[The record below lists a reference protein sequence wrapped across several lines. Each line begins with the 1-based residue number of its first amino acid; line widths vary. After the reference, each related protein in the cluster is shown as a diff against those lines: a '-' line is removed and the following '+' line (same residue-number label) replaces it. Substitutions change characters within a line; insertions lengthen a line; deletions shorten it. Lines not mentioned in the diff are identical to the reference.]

1 MVSVEFWSKEK
12 THECMWKE
20 LADITYWKLS
30 YILASERMFQGFLF
44 FLKQRHASPINEEQR
59 EIPATGASL
68 HERGDSSEQMHG

>member
-30 YILASERMFQGFLF
+30 YILASQRMFQVFFF
-44 FLKQRHASPINEEQR
+44 FLKQRHTSPINKEQR
-59 EIPATGASL
+59 KILATGASL
-68 HERGDSSEQMHG
+68 HERGVSSEQMYE